1 MGTVTVLGHTASG
14 DDAQEQPSRRLVL
27 MGGGLA
33 FGAALAAPAS
43 AHAGPGQ
50 AAQPTSAHGSRLARE
65 WVQAVYDLTWRD
77 DTATP
82 LGTTPPNAARCYA
95 YVMLAMYEA
104 VVGGDSRLRS
114 AGGQLHGLGPVPK
127 AHGRVDWP
135 VAMAESAHATVM
147 VVHGRMA
154 PQRLALITA
163 LRDSQVAE
171 RHAAGVPE
179 QTVVRS
185 RAYGRSVAAVI
196 AARVAGDGFDATV
209 GLPYTPPTGEGL
221 WVSTP
226 PNYRPAIEPHWS
238 RIQPFVM
245 ADAGEVHPVAH
256 HPFSTEVGSPFWQ
269 QANETYQQSFVN
281 TDEQRAIARFWTD
294 NPLNSGLPSGHW
306 LLAVSQ
312 FADQQRLDLGLTVE
326 ALMRTA
332 VALHDAFLSCWNHKY
347 EVNLIRP
354 ISYVNRYIDPSWST
368 FINTPQFPEYPSG
381 HSVSSNAAATVL
393 TALVGNV
400 AYVDDSHRD
409 RGMPSRVF
417 ASFQDAANEAARS
430 RIYGGIH
437 YPMGVQGGIAHGAA
451 VGQIVVDRLNTRR

>member
-1 MGTVTVLGHTASG
+1 M
-14 DDAQEQPSRRLVL
+14 
-27 MGGGLA
+27 
-33 FGAALAAPAS
+33 FGAALAASPA
-43 AHAGPGQ
+43 AQADPGR
-50 AAQPTSAHGSRLARE
+50 AAQPTSAHGSRHARE

-77 DTATP
+77 DVATT

-104 VVGGDSRLRS
+104 VAAGDPRLRS
-114 AGGQLHGLGPVPK
+114 AGGQLHGLGPMPK
-127 AHGRVDWP
+127 PRGRIDWP
-135 VAMAESAHATVM
+135 VAMAESAHATTF

-154 PQRLALITA
+154 PQRLALITS
-163 LRDSQVAE
+163 LRDAQVAE
-171 RHAAGVPE
+171 RLAAGVPE
-179 QTVVRS
+179 HTIVRS
-185 RAYGRSVAAVI
+185 QAHGRAVAAVI
-196 AARVAGDGFDATV
+196 AARVEGDGFAATV
-209 GLPYTPPTGEGL
+209 GLPYVAPTGEGL

-226 PNYRPAIEPHWS
+226 PNYRPAIEPYWS
-238 RIQPFVM
+238 RVQPFVM
-245 ADAGEVHPVAH
+245 ADAGEVHPVPH
-256 HPFSTEVGSPFWQ
+256 VPFSTETGSPFWQ
-269 QANETYQQSFVN
+269 QANATYQQSLVN

-294 NPLNSGLPSGHW
+294 NPINSGLPSGHW

-312 FADQQRLDLGLTVE
+312 FAEQQRLDLGLTVE
-326 ALMRTA
+326 ALMRTS

-347 EVNLIRP
+347 EINLIRP
-354 ISYVNRYIDPSWST
+354 ISYVNRYIDPAWAT

-417 ASFQDAANEAARS
+417 ASFQDAADEAARS

-437 YPMGVQGGIAHGAA
+437 YPMGVQGGIAHGSA
-451 VGQIVVDRLNTRR
+451 VGNLVLERLDTRR

>member
-1 MGTVTVLGHTASG
+1 M
-14 DDAQEQPSRRLVL
+14 
-27 MGGGLA
+27 
-33 FGAALAAPAS
+33 
-43 AHAGPGQ
+43 
-50 AAQPTSAHGSRLARE
+50 
-65 WVQAVYDLTWRD
+65 YDLTWRD
-77 DTATP
+77 EVATT

-104 VVGGDSRLRS
+104 VVAGDSRLRS
-114 AGGQLHGLGPVPK
+114 AGGQLHGFGTVPVPR
-127 AHGRVDWP
+127 GRIDWP
-135 VAMAESAHATVM
+135 VAMAESAHATTF
-147 VVHGRMA
+147 VVHGSMA

-163 LRDSQVAE
+163 LRDAHVAE
-171 RHAAGVPE
+171 RLAAGVPE
-179 QTVVRS
+179 QTVLRS
-185 RAYGRSVAAVI
+185 RAHGRAVAAVV
-196 AARVAGDGFDATV
+196 AARVAGDGFAATV
-209 GLPYTPPTGEGL
+209 GLPYVPPTGDGL

-226 PNYRPAIEPHWS
+226 PNYRPAIEPYWS
-238 RIQPFVM
+238 RVRPFVM

-256 HPFSTEVGSPFWQ
+256 VPFATDAGSPFWQ
-269 QANETYQQSFVN
+269 QANATYQQSLVN
-281 TDEQRAIARFWTD
+281 TEEQRAIARFWTD

-326 ALMRTA
+326 ALMHTA

-354 ISYVNRYIDPSWST
+354 ISYVNRYIDPTWST

-417 ASFQDAANEAARS
+417 ASFQDAADEAARS

-437 YPMGVQGGIAHGAA
+437 FPMGVQGGIAHGAA
-451 VGQIVVDRLNTRR
+451 VGQLVIQRLNTRR

>member
-1 MGTVTVLGHTASG
+1 MARADPGH
-14 DDAQEQPSRRLVL
+14 
-27 MGGGLA
+27 
-33 FGAALAAPAS
+33 
-43 AHAGPGQ
+43 
-50 AAQPTSAHGSRLARE
+50 AAQPTSAHGPRHARE

-77 DTATP
+77 DVATA

-104 VVGGDSRLRS
+104 VVPGDARLRS
-114 AGGQLHGLGPVPK
+114 AGGQLHGLGVVPTPR
-127 AHGRVDWP
+127 GRIDWP
-135 VAMAESAHATVM
+135 VAMAESAHATTF
-147 VVHGRMA
+147 VVHGAMS

-163 LRDSQVAE
+163 LRDAHIAE
-171 RHAAGVPE
+171 RLAAGVSE
-179 QTVVRS
+179 QTVRRS
-185 RAYGRSVAAVI
+185 QAHGRAVSAVV
-196 AARVAGDGFDATV
+196 AARVAGDGFAATV
-209 GLPYTPPTGEGL
+209 GLPYVPPTGEGL

-226 PNYRPAIEPHWS
+226 PNYRPAIEPYWS

-256 HPFSTEVGSPFWQ
+256 IPFSTEVGSPFWQ
-269 QANETYQQSFVN
+269 QANTTYQQSFAN
-281 TDEQRAIARFWTD
+281 TDEQRAVARFWTD
-294 NPLNSGLPSGHW
+294 NPINSGLPSGHW

-312 FADQQRLDLGLTVE
+312 FAEQQQLDLGLTAE

-347 EVNLIRP
+347 EHHLLRP
-354 ISYVNRYIDPSWST
+354 ITYVNRYIDPTWAT

-409 RGMPSRVF
+409 RGMPSRQF
-417 ASFQDAANEAARS
+417 ASFQDAADEAARS

-437 YPMGVQGGIAHGAA
+437 FPMGVQGGIAHGAA
-451 VGQIVVDRLNTRR
+451 VGRLVVERLNTRR